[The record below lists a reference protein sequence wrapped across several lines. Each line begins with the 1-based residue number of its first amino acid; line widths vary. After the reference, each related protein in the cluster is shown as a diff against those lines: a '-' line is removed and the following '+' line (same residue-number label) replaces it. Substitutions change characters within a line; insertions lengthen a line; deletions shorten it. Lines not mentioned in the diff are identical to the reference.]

1 MDDDPSA
8 LTPGTVLAG
17 RFRVVRCMGV
27 GGMGSVY
34 EIEHE
39 LTKHRRALKLLHAA
53 MAANSG
59 VVERFLREASAA
71 GRVGNQHIV
80 ETFDAGTLETGA
92 PYLVMEMLRGETLSD
107 RILRGPMPVSE
118 VIDLVGQA
126 CDGVHAAHEAGI
138 VHRDL
143 KPDNLFVVD
152 VEGRPFVKILD
163 FGISKFDPGKT
174 GGMAL
179 TQEGAA
185 LGTPYYMSPE
195 QIRGEANLDA
205 RTDVYALGVILYEC
219 TAGQRPFEA
228 DALTQLAVLIHTG
241 RPKPLAELRPDLP
254 PGFSDLVARAMATDR
269 EQRTQSARGLRTELE
284 RFGAIS
290 FKGQAQIGPTPSVVA
305 IPAQSVAARS
315 LATSAAG
322 VSVRAA
328 TANKKSQTGAIVA
341 GFSILGL
348 AAIGG
353 TFFLRSGNASNPAPS
368 AQPVTAS
375 VGAPAEPPTAVPAS
389 PPAAA
394 ASGSAVPSA
403 APALSASADRS
414 PGSPRPA
421 VSSPVIAPTLTPQV
435 SVAPATPVT
444 AGPGAALD
452 KKARRTEEK
461 GLAKDNPFR

>member
-1 MDDDPSA
+1 MEEDPSA
-8 LTPGTVLAG
+8 LEPGTVLAG

-53 MAANSG
+53 MAQNSG

-80 ETFDAGTLETGA
+80 ETFDAGRLESGE
-92 PYLVMEMLRGETLSD
+92 PYLIMEMLRGQTLSE
-107 RILRGPMPVSE
+107 RIAGGPMPVAQ

-126 CDGVHAAHEAGI
+126 CDGVQAAHEAGI

-143 KPDNLFVVD
+143 KPDNLFVID

-174 GGMAL
+174 GGHAL

-195 QIRGEANLDA
+195 QIRGEIKLDA

-219 TAGQRPFEA
+219 IAGQRPFEA
-228 DALTQLAVLIHTG
+228 EALTQLAVLIHVG
-241 RPKPLAELRPDLP
+241 KPPPLSQLRLDLP
-254 PGFSDLVARAMATDR
+254 PGLADLVSRAMATDPA
-269 EQRTQSARGLRTELE
+269 QRVQSARDLRMELE

-290 FKGQAQIGPTPSVVA
+290 FKGQARLGPTPSLPP
-305 IPAQSVAARS
+305 PAASVAARS

-322 VSVRAA
+322 VSIRSA
-328 TANKKSQTGAIVA
+328 TTSASTSKTGQGLPIAA
-341 GFSILGL
+341 GFAILALGGGAAAFFLHSGGGQPQDTQQAKSASAAAPTPPTLTHPDGPPSGSSL
-348 AAIGG
+348 AA
-353 TFFLRSGNASNPAPS
+353 P
-368 AQPVTAS
+368 
-375 VGAPAEPPTAVPAS
+375 
-389 PPAAA
+389 
-394 ASGSAVPSA
+394 VPSA
-403 APALSASADRS
+403 STLPSSLAMPS
-414 PGSPRPA
+414 PT
-421 VSSPVIAPTLTPQV
+421 VAPTLPPPAPLTPP
-435 SVAPATPVT
+435 APAV
-444 AGPGAALD
+444 GPGPAPD
-452 KKARRTEEK
+452 KKPRRTEEK